1 MKTKDEAIDDV
12 QVARNKYYQ
21 RALRFTRKWIVNR
34 TNFTSEQVRLAFG
47 EKTEEPRV
55 WGAIFRTL
63 HKEGV
68 IAHAGWTVGTMA
80 QCHKSPKRQWNFV
93 PGYPTRKL
101 F

>member
-12 QVARNKYYQ
+12 QVGQNPYYV
-21 RALRFTRKWIVNR
+21 RALRFTRKWIVNK
-34 TNFTSEQVRLAFG
+34 TKFTSEQAREAFG

-63 HKEGV
+63 YKEKV
-68 IAHAGWTVGTMA
+68 IAHAGWTTGTMA
-80 QCHKSPKRQWNFV
+80 QCHQSPKRQWNYV
-93 PGYPTRKL
+93 PPFSPKKL